1 MVVKL
6 VLLVR
11 EYDLDGNP
19 VITRFTNPRLG
30 DLERC
35 NKHNL
40 RVTGKPI
47 EVIEY
52 RKVSA

>member
-1 MVVKL
+1 MTTIT
-6 VLLVR
+6 LLIK

-19 VITRFTNPRLG
+19 VITQFTNPRLS
-30 DLERC
+30 DLDRC

-52 RKVSA
+52 RKVNA